1 MSAIVTGAPDK
12 SGPVHLFD
20 DDLSE
25 EESVDDEILLLSD
38 FGPSS
43 FDGHQE
49 ELEDEENDV
58 QLWLDAI
65 ESIKEWQENKIL
77 KQKLKLSHR

>member
-1 MSAIVTGAPDK
+1 MSAIVTGADR
-12 SGPVHLFD
+12 SRPVADLSLFD
-20 DDLSE
+20 DDLE
-25 EESVDDEILLLSD
+25 ENVDEEILLLND

-43 FDGHQE
+43 FNSHLE
-49 ELEDEENDV
+49 EPDEENDV

-65 ESIKEWQENKIL
+65 ESIKEWQENKLL